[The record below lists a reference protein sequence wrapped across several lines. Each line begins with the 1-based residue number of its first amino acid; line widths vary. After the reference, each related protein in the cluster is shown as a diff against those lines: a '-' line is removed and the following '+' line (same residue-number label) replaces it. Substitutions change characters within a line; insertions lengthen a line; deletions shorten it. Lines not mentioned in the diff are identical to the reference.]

1 MTLGNLGVLAA
12 RAGDLQRGRSMI
24 GEALALFEATDD
36 APGQMGMRLNLGNLA
51 ADAGDHAAARTLLQ
65 ASRTMAESQRLFRSA
80 GWATLSLA
88 ELAIADG
95 DVERAAELLDAALEH
110 LRVLGDQW
118 GIARGLELG
127 EAAAKRSLSPT
138 RER

>member
-1 MTLGNLGVLAA
+1 
-12 RAGDLQRGRSMI
+12 MI
-24 GEALALFEATDD
+24 GEALALFQATDD

-51 ADAGDHAAARTLLQ
+51 ADAGDHAAARTHLQ

-80 GWATLSLA
+80 GWATLTLA

-95 DVERAAELLDAALEH
+95 DVECAAKLLDAALEQ
-110 LRVLGDQW
+110 LRALGDQW
-118 GIARGLELG
+118 GVARGLALDQ
-127 EAAAKRSLSPT
+127 AAAKRSLSPT